1 LAIAAN
7 LLLGALM
14 TLGIGL
20 YGPCLIVVSLLGM
33 DPRAAFP
40 IMMGSCAFLMPVG
53 GLRFVRE
60 GSYSVRAALAMSVSG
75 LPAVLIAA
83 FLVEKMPLQ
92 YVRWLVVMAVT
103 YAATMLLRS
112 ARK

>member
-1 LAIAAN
+1 
-7 LLLGALM
+7 M
-14 TLGIGL
+14 
-20 YGPCLIVVSLLGM
+20 
-33 DPRAAFP
+33 
-40 IMMGSCAFLMPVG
+40 
-53 GLRFVRE
+53 
-60 GSYSVRAALAMSVSG
+60 RAALAMSVSG

-92 YVRWLVVMAVT
+92 YVRWLVVVAVT